1 MKLLKF
7 RVTEFRSV
15 LDSGW
20 IEIENITALIGTN
33 ESGKTNILLP
43 LWKLNPAEEGK
54 IDLQDDLPRDK
65 YHEYR
70 NLNPKPTFITAIYA
84 LEDKE
89 MSHLA
94 NLTGLEAESFREVCV
109 SRDFDGKYSWSF
121 PTADEKPA
129 TSVLELKGI
138 LDQCVQYL
146 SEQEETSR
154 AEMQRREKV
163 ISAIKLAEDH
173 LCGENSLI
181 DEAKDAL
188 TELDEIAVDNQ
199 RSAASTKL
207 EELKELFKE
216 KIEAL
221 SAPTLSDNN
230 KVIDYLNATMP
241 KYVYYSNYGNLDSQ
255 IYLPQVLQNLSRNN
269 LGLKDAAKAR
279 TLKTLFKFVGLD
291 PKEITEMG
299 ANPNNDSSPDD
310 IDRIA
315 RRKQER
321 EILLSSASASFT
333 KAFKE
338 WWKQGDYTFEFQADG
353 DFFRIWVSDKVRPE
367 RIELE
372 SRSTGLQWFF
382 SFYLVFLVESEQHHR
397 NAVLLL
403 DEPGVTLHPL
413 AQKDL
418 FAFFESLSEKNQMI
432 YTTHSPFM
440 VDSDHLER
448 VRSVYIDNNGKTVV
462 SSNLRA
468 SERTHGV
475 NQSQSIYPAHAAL
488 GLTVSDTLLINCEP
502 VLVEGESD
510 QLYLSALKNLL
521 ISHGKITPLK
531 ELVFI
536 TTGGVKGI
544 KATSSII
551 ASKSNERPFVI
562 VDGDLPGQKMKNEL
576 LSDFYAA
583 EPTKIID
590 ISEYTS
596 VPKGEIEDIFPLAKM
611 SKLTSKF
618 LPRPEEAEDEFE
630 DVAKEGIPLCDQ
642 IEDFAKSQN
651 IHLGKGWK
659 VQLAATVK
667 QEILRGRG
675 KVIDENDKEFM
686 KVEELFKRILS

>member
-1 MKLLKF
+1 MRLLKF

-20 IEIENITALIGTN
+20 IEAENITALIGTN

-43 LWKLNPAEEGK
+43 LWKLNPADEGK

-70 NLNPKPTFITAIYA
+70 KAKPMPTFITAVFELA
-84 LEDKE
+84 DKE
-89 MSHLA
+89 KSHLS
-94 NLTGLEAESFREVCV
+94 NLTGFEADSFREISV
-109 SRDFDGKYSWSF
+109 SRNFDGEYTWDF
-121 PTADEKPA
+121 PTANEQPA
-129 TSVLELKGI
+129 TSVSELMS
-138 LDQCVQYL
+138 LFDQYVQSL
-146 SEQEETSR
+146 SVQ
-154 AEMQRREKV
+154 AEVAKTEIQRREKV
-163 ISAIKLAEDH
+163 VSAINLAKEH
-173 LCGENSLI
+173 LTGESSLV
-181 DEAKDAL
+181 DEVNCALEELDAL
-188 TELDEIAVDNQ
+188 EIDSQ
-199 RSAASTKL
+199 RSTASTKL
-207 EELKELFKE
+207 EELKQLLKE

-221 SAPTLSDNN
+221 SAPTLSDNT
-230 KVIDYLNATMP
+230 KVAEYLKDAMP

-255 IYLPQVLQNLSRNN
+255 IYLPQVLQNLSRDN

-291 PKEITEMG
+291 PREITEMG
-299 ANPNNDSSPDD
+299 ANPNGNPSSEE
-310 IDRIA
+310 IERIA
-315 RRKQER
+315 KRKKER
-321 EILLSSASASFT
+321 EILLSSASSSFT
-333 KAFKE
+333 KAFNE
-338 WWKQGDYTFEFQADG
+338 WWKQGNYTFEFQADG

-372 SRSTGLQWFF
+372 ARSTGLQWFF

-413 AQKDL
+413 AQKNL

-462 SSNLRA
+462 SSNLR
-468 SERTHGV
+468 SLERTLGV

-502 VLVEGESD
+502 ILVEGESD
-510 QLYLSALKNLL
+510 QLYLSALKNLM

-551 ASKSNERPFVI
+551 AGKSNERPFVI
-562 VDGDLPGQKMKNEL
+562 IDGDAPGQKMKKEL
-576 LSDFYAA
+576 IADFYAA
-583 EPTKIID
+583 EQEKIID
-590 ISEYTS
+590 ISDFTN
-596 VPKGEIEDIFPLAKM
+596 VPSGEIEDIFPLDKM
-611 SKLTSKF
+611 SKIVSKF
-618 LPRPEEAEDEFE
+618 LPRPEEVEDEFE
-630 DVAKEGIPLCDQ
+630 DVAKEGKPLCNQ
-642 IEDFAKSQN
+642 IENFAKSQN
-651 IHLGKGWK
+651 IPLEKGWK
-659 VQLAATVK
+659 VQLATIIK

-675 KVIDENDKEFM
+675 KVISEDDKEFS
-686 KVEELFKRILS
+686 KVEDLFNRITS